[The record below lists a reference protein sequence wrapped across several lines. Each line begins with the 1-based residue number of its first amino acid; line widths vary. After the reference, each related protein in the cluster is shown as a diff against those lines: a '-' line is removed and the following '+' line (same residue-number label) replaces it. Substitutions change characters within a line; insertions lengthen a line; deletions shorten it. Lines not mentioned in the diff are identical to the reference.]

1 MYLSIMFSLLV
12 IKTDFQAGYI
22 KLNEIQSI
30 EMTDISKKEGG
41 IMAIWLKDRKDEIVY
56 RCNDAE
62 LWQEAKDFID
72 KEIYIISKEINK
84 ADVDLSSDYKRE
96 F

>member
-1 MYLSIMFSLLV
+1 MFSLLV

-30 EMTDISKKEGG
+30 EMTDISIKEGG
-41 IMAIWLKDRKDEIVY
+41 IMAIWLKDRKEEVVY

-62 LWQEAKDFID
+62 LWQVAKDFID
-72 KEIYIISKEINK
+72 KEIYGMSKEMSKTDI
-84 ADVDLSSDYKRE
+84 DLSNEYKRE